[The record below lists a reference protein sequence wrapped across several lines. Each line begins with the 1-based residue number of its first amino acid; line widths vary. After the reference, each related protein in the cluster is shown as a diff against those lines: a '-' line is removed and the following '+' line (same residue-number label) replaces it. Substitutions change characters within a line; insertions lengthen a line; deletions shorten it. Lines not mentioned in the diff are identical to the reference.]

1 MCVGVAAVLR
11 ALRYIHRKLL
21 IESVFLL
28 MGSSVVAM
36 IDDDPTSDKAL
47 EQEQV
52 FLDEIERNAFAEHKD
67 LSDTSTRPTV
77 PTVNLENNPPK
88 EKAIYSDN
96 IAKLEKIQKN
106 VQPLKKSISKHYA
119 TPKRPKAQKT
129 KKIKYKEAFA
139 GCYGGILGGT
149 SHRYAEAELYSLSYR
164 PIMPCVTKLIDNSE
178 INTIFYRSYSYNNN
192 SYLLNGALF
201 LGYDFQITKLLRFG
215 FELQGGMEWRKME
228 LSSNGISAE
237 RVNGAKIFKGSSNER
252 ILPKTFTH
260 ENKTWEEYDF
270 GYTRQTIQ
278 MPYNFSLIPRLGI
291 AISGNSLFYTKLGM
305 AYGPVEITDHPETID
320 HLVTEK
326 SKEEQDTIYK
336 NARPSV
342 IGGIGFETAVTKQ
355 LFLRMECLYSPGP
368 SIKLGKDVLQDS
380 ENPVNK
386 NRQLEDIDIKS
397 IKNFSI
403 GLGAGVRF

>member
-96 IAKLEKIQKN
+96 IAKLEEIQKN

-149 SHRYAEAELYSLSYR
+149 SHRYAETSLWTITHR
-164 PIMPCVTKLIDNSE
+164 PIMPKSNSE
-178 INTIFYRSYSYNNN
+178 FGDSFTKSEISTIYYGSYSYNNN
-192 SYLLNGALF
+192 SYLINGALF
-201 LGYDFQITKLLRFG
+201 LGYDFRMTKLFRVGIEFRG
-215 FELQGGMEWRKME
+215 EMEWRTME
-228 LSSNGISAE
+228 ICSNGAHGK
-237 RVNGAKIFKGSSNER
+237 RANNMRKDGTL
-252 ILPKTFTH
+252 LPETFTY
-260 ENKTWEEYDF
+260 EGKLCTGVNFAYV
-270 GYTRQTIQ
+270 RQTMQ
-278 MPYNFSLIPRLGI
+278 MPYNFSFIPRIGVTV
-291 AISGNSLFYTKLGM
+291 SENSLIYTKLGVI
-305 AYGPVEITDHPETID
+305 YGPVEIVDHPETIKPSI
-320 HLVTEK
+320 TET
-326 SKEEQDTIYK
+326 SKKEQDMIYK

-355 LFLRMECLYSPGP
+355 LFLRMECLYSQGPG
-368 SIKLGKDVLQDS
+368 IKLDKEYLIDEKNS
-380 ENPVNK
+380 ANK
-386 NRQLEDIDIKS
+386 NRQLKNFNIKS